1 MYGSNINLD
10 ADGNITSVAD
20 GMGTLEF
27 YYAMCEQEGLP
38 RPNVLVE

>member
-10 ADGNITSVAD
+10 ADDNITSIVD
-20 GMGTLEF
+20 GPLSLAF
-27 YYAMCEQEGLP
+27 YYAMCEEQGLP